1 MDEILPPVG
10 DEELRHVNNKHL
22 RGRRAASAAH
32 VLQDHG
38 GDVTVGGRQQGERHR
53 NARRPPLAQDHVFF
67 LVVGHDRDELDGG
80 GRGDTGGRD
89 RAHRGTRER
98 GHQDEGAHAGRQRAP
113 SVPVVD
119 TQLLAGCLVVAVNRD
134 LEAECDRDHE
144 QRDPRAVRELGGQHD
159 EKDSAGH
166 HEADDVDGARAQ
178 HRHTFLAG
186 LTGAQLPV
194 PVLNHAQLREREGD
208 EDAHDVQL
216 DESGGLGME
225 SDDQRDGGEREDHD
239 AVGVG
244 EAVAAAH
251 HLVGQE
257 GVARE
262 DRGQGRE
269 AVEGGVSGQNQD
281 ESRDDRNKDEQDGSV
296 PEDGRGDLRDRGID
310 RHLVA
315 DGNTV
320 NGQLRSRVLHD
331 LDARGARE
339 EEDRDHHGGGD
350 PAQHGQG
357 RRGVA

>member
-1 MDEILPPVG
+1 M
-10 DEELRHVNNKHL
+10 
-22 RGRRAASAAH
+22 
-32 VLQDHG
+32 
-38 GDVTVGGRQQGERHR
+38 
-53 NARRPPLAQDHVFF
+53 
-67 LVVGHDRDELDGG
+67 
-80 GRGDTGGRD
+80 
-89 RAHRGTRER
+89 
-98 GHQDEGAHAGRQRAP
+98 
-113 SVPVVD
+113 PVVD
-119 TQLLAGCLVVAVNRD
+119 TQLVADRLVVAVDGD

-159 EKDSAGH
+159 GEDRAGH
-166 HEADDVDGARAQ
+166 HETHDVDGARAQ

-208 EDAHDVQL
+208 EDTHDVQL
-216 DESGGLGME
+216 DESGGLGLE

-269 AVEGGVSGQNQD
+269 AVEGGVSGQHQD
-281 ESRDDRNKDEQDGSV
+281 EARDDGNEDEEDGTMA
-296 PEDGRGDLRDRGID
+296 EDGRGDLGDRRVDGCLVGD
-310 RHLVA
+310 RRAVE
-315 DGNTV
+315 
-320 NGQLRSRVLHD
+320 GQLRSRVLHD

-350 PAQHGQG
+350 HAQHGQG